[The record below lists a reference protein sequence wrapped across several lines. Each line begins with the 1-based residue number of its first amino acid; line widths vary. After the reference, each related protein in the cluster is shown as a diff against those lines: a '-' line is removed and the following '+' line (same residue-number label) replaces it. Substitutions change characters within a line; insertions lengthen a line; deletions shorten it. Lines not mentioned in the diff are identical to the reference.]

1 MLRLK
6 RLKNTFLWKKKLKRA
21 SYERIVSIRGVAYY
35 GYYIFYGHIDIFL
48 TKDPRS
54 GMAWEPSMV
63 KGPRFHRYKGRY
75 LSKKL
80 AYYLGS

>member
-1 MLRLK
+1 MSQLLA
-6 RLKNTFLWKKKLKRA
+6 LEGL
-21 SYERIVSIRGVAYY
+21 SYY